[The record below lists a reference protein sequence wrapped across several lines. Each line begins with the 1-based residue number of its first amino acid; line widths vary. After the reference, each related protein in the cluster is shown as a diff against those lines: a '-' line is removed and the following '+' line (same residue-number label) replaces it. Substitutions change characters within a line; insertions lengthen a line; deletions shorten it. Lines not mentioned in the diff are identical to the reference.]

1 MQFTR
6 NSAKYREHQDCVK
19 SNNDR
24 IVIPTACPDSSGK
37 VGISYNVK
45 HLDFRFHGN
54 DK

>member
-1 MQFTR
+1 MKKTVTFFRR
-6 NSAKYREHQDCVK
+6 NGDCVK

-24 IVIPTACPDSSGK
+24 IVIPTK
-37 VGISYNVK
+37 VGISYNFK